1 MSIKPA
7 HSTIFKELFKFFV
20 NGSDTKTRET
30 KHENIEQDICSVV
43 VLGDHAGRCRCSGRT
58 SSVEYIP
65 VKYIIVITDF
75 GGDCNIWF
83 DVRRRKERF
92 VVGYREQS
100 QSQVQR
106 FARS

>member
-1 MSIKPA
+1 M
-7 HSTIFKELFKFFV
+7 
-20 NGSDTKTRET
+20 NGSDTKTREA
-30 KHENIEQDICSVV
+30 KHENIEQDICSVA

-65 VKYIIVITDF
+65 VEYIPVKVIIVTDF
-75 GGDCNIWF
+75 GGDYNIWF
-83 DVRRRKERF
+83 DVRRCKERF
-92 VVGYREQS
+92 LVGYCEQS